1 MTTIEK
7 SWGSIKSTD
16 SNGLKYYYA
25 VAECD
30 SAETAN
36 KIYEECDGHE
46 FESSAARLDILEADK
61 TAELELLLM
70 DDNDG
75 NKRQFNLK
83 SDIWNMKEEKQSGKK
98 GTKKSRDTVASK
110 SKDDDFK
117 VW

>member
-1 MTTIEK
+1 MNDPYFQEEFEKGEFRKKKPSSKTKKMEEK
-7 SWGSIKSTD
+7 SQ
-16 SNGLKYYYA
+16 
-25 VAECD
+25 
-30 SAETAN
+30 SA
-36 KIYEECDGHE
+36 D
-46 FESSAARLDILEADK
+46 EADK

-75 NKRQFNLK
+75 NKRHFNLK
-83 SDIWNMKEEKQSGKK
+83 SIMKEEKQSGKK

>member
-75 NKRQFNLK
+75 NKRHFNLK
-83 SDIWNMKEEKQSGKK
+83 SIMKEEKQSGKK

-110 SKDDDFK
+110 SKDDEIK

>member
-46 FESSAARLDILEADK
+46 FESSAARLDIFIFNFK
-61 TAELELLLM
+61 
-70 DDNDG
+70 DG
-75 NKRQFNLK
+75 WLNIYIYF
-83 SDIWNMKEEKQSGKK
+83 SI
-98 GTKKSRDTVASK
+98 
-110 SKDDDFK
+110 
-117 VW
+117 